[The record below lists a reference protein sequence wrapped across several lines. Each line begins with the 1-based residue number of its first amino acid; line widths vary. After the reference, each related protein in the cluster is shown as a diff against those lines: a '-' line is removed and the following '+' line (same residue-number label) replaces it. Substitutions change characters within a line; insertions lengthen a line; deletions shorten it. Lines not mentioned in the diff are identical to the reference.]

1 MSLREKEENKVFK
14 ISLYDIFPG
23 RIETAV
29 RALRGKPPHATASS
43 VWGELIVSQSLK
55 RSAGEPLAILGRINI
70 IEASASTT
78 DYESL

>member
-23 RIETAV
+23 RIETAA
-29 RALRGKPPHATASS
+29 RARTASS
-43 VWGELIVSQSLK
+43 VWGSLIVSQSLK
-55 RSAGEPLAILGRINI
+55 RSSGEPLATLGRINI